1 MTAGSEIVGVI
12 SFVRGEVYAKH
23 DEDCSVS
30 VASIPMGQG
39 GRVPPP
45 NIYFGGDMPINVP
58 PNIWEFL
65 FLKH

>member
-39 GRVPPP
+39 GRVPP
-45 NIYFGGDMPINVP
+45 IFTLGGTCLSMSPPISGS
-58 PNIWEFL
+58 FCS
-65 FLKH
+65 